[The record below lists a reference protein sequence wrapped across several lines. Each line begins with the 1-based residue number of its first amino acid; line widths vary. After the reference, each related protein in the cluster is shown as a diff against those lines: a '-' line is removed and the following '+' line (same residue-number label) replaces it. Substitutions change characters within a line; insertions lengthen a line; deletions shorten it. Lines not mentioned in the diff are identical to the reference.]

1 MDNIKVL
8 KNILIS
14 MFLFSIAAC
23 AHGSGDYRNLGNNGK
38 KFTSAG
44 DMSSEDWNHP
54 QELERV
60 WQHSLL
66 RIPSE
71 SGEYVS
77 LLVGEMEK
85 VRFSGQKKYPTV
97 IYLHGCSGIWSG
109 TIHRIN
115 TLAKN
120 GFAVVAPPSFA
131 RDKYPQSCDISK
143 HQGGLYRD
151 TIKMRQYDA
160 GNTIA
165 KAKQLPW
172 VDENNVFLMGLS
184 EGGITTA
191 TFYSKNKSHSVNA
204 RVIEGWTCTSIWD
217 EYRGVRAPKAEPV
230 LSLLGSK
237 DPWLSLIHI

>member
-1 MDNIKVL
+1 MAAQVFGL
-8 KNILIS
+8 G
-14 MFLFSIAAC
+14 LFI
-23 AHGSGDYRNLGNNGK
+23 
-38 KFTSAG
+38 
-44 DMSSEDWNHP
+44 
-54 QELERV
+54 
-60 WQHSLL
+60 
-66 RIPSE
+66 
-71 SGEYVS
+71 
-77 LLVGEMEK
+77 
-85 VRFSGQKKYPTV
+85 
-97 IYLHGCSGIWSG
+97 
-109 TIHRIN
+109 
-115 TLAKN
+115 
-120 GFAVVAPPSFA
+120 
-131 RDKYPQSCDISK
+131 PQSCDISK

-237 DPWLSLIHI
+237 DPWFQNPYTNGECTKFLNKNNGSQSIVYKKGNLSYRHELFEDDMVEASIMEFLKKHIK